1 MLALRPA
8 LQAGI
13 VVTTVDQ
20 PDVQRAVV
28 VDKLLRQCLAG
39 RAFLADEQR
48 QTWLDDAADGRQRR
62 VKPLP
67 RLVVGT
73 LERQLFLHPLMLFT
87 GQQLGEAL
95 AFGVAVGFHTE
106 GGEGIESRRPDA
118 ALALTQLLVV
128 LPFTVG

>member
-1 MLALRPA
+1 MIKRYLSAFDFAHINMLALRPA

-20 PDVQRAVV
+20 PDVQRSVV
-28 VDKLLRQCLAG
+28 VDKLLRQRLAG
-39 RAFLADEQR
+39 RTFLADEQR
-48 QTWLDDAADGRQRR
+48 QSRLDDAADGRQRR

-67 RLVVGT
+67 RLVIGT

-95 AFGVAVGFHTE
+95 AFSVVVGFYAE
-106 GGEGIESRRPDA
+106 GGEGIESW
-118 ALALTQLLVV
+118 
-128 LPFTVG
+128 